1 MNLQDY
7 KIWETP
13 TPSNIEVTKREGLEK
28 WKWLQS
34 EQVTYTNNGEKQNP
48 WELISR
54 KTSNGVIAVLP
65 ITEEWNI
72 ILIEEIR
79 VPFIKP
85 WCDGRTIWMPAW
97 LVDTWHTKKH
107 TVEKELSEEVG
118 FQSDDISYVD
128 TIASSEWMTD
138 EEVDIFIALNCTKIT
153 KIIEWHKEVNGL
165 ILWHESGE
173 NIEAIYSVPYEKI
186 DDFLDQARNEGMKK
200 GWKIDN
206 ALRHL
211 ERRSK

>member
-34 EQVTYTNNGEKQNP
+34 EKVTYTNNGEEKV
-48 WELISR
+48 WEQITR
-54 KTSNGVIAVLP
+54 DTNNGVIAVLP
-65 ITEEWNI
+65 VTPEWNI

-79 VPFIKP
+79 IPFVTDN
-85 WCDGRTIWMPAW
+85 CDGRTIGMPAW
-97 LVDTWHTKKH
+97 LVDTWDSKET
-107 TVEKELSEEVG
+107 TVSKELSEEVWLK
-118 FQSDDISYVD
+118 SDDISYVD
-128 TIASSEWMTD
+128 TIASSEWMTN
-138 EEVDIFIALNCTKIT
+138 EEVDIYIALSCSKVTKIV
-153 KIIEWHKEVNGL
+153 EGHKEVNGL